1 MRTFVAAEISD
12 ARVLSKITKI
22 QSELN
27 VKAKRVSKQNMHF
40 TLLFLGEISDS
51 VSEQIQEKLS
61 TIKFSPIPINFR
73 GLGIFPN
80 AKFPRV
86 IWIGI
91 DGEAAKSLTNLA
103 STVEQKLVP
112 LGFKSDK
119 LFRPHVTIFRIKSR
133 TDDISKELEKF
144 KDYEIGND
152 IISEIKFKKSVL
164 TPDGPVYSDLHVVK
178 AIK

>member
-61 TIKFSPIPINFR
+61 TIEFFFC
-73 GLGIFPN
+73 LGCIIF
-80 AKFPRV
+80 
-86 IWIGI
+86 
-91 DGEAAKSLTNLA
+91 
-103 STVEQKLVP
+103 KL
-112 LGFKSDK
+112 L
-119 LFRPHVTIFRIKSR
+119 R
-133 TDDISKELEKF
+133 
-144 KDYEIGND
+144 
-152 IISEIKFKKSVL
+152 
-164 TPDGPVYSDLHVVK
+164 
-178 AIK
+178 